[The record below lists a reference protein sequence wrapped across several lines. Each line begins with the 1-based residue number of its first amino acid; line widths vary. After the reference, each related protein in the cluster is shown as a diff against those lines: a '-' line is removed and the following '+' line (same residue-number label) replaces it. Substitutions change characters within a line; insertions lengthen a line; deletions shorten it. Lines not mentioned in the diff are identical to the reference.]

1 MFEQRNNRHGR
12 LGQAGSAV
20 RDRPGVRLTLCEA
33 GAVHRDLEI
42 AQAVQKRLLPQKSQR
57 SSGLLSETYYRP
69 LHGIGGDYYDFVP
82 LDRNRLGIAIGD
94 VSGKGVAA
102 ALIMA
107 NLQASLRA
115 RLLNPGMG
123 PRLLVRSLNRL
134 LYEASHDHVFASL
147 FYGEFDPESRILRYV
162 NAGHHPPL
170 VVRRKGGGVGILR
183 LKSDG
188 VPVGV
193 NPDAEYEEM
202 TFLLQPGDLFV
213 AFTDGIIEAWNA
225 TYDQWGLERFEAVLA
240 ECAGKNPAQVVET
253 ILRGQKDFIGPV
265 AAADDMTLMVASVE
279 RHLVEGRV
287 PVLRPMLTGLTN
299 RSGWS

>member
-1 MFEQRNNRHGR
+1 MFEQRNNRRGR
-12 LGQAGSAV
+12 LGHVGSTT
-20 RDRPGVRLTLCEA
+20 LTLCEA
-33 GAVHRDLEI
+33 GAVNSDLEN
-42 AQAVQKRLLPQKSQR
+42 AQAVQKRLLPQR
-57 SSGLLSETYYRP
+57 SLRCSGLLSEMYYRP

-107 NLQASLRA
+107 NLQGSLRA
-115 RLLNPGMG
+115 RLLHPGMG
-123 PRLLVRSLNRL
+123 PRPLIRSLNRL

-147 FYGEFDPESRILRYV
+147 FYGEYDPESRVLRYV

-170 VVRRKGGGVGILR
+170 VVRQNSGGVSILR

-193 NPDAEYEEM
+193 IPDAEYEEM
-202 TFLLQPGDLFV
+202 SCLLQPGDLFV

-225 TYDQWGLERFEAVLA
+225 THDLWGLERFEAVLA
-240 ECAGKNPAQVVET
+240 DCAGKNPAQVVET
-253 ILRGQKDFIGPV
+253 ILRGQEDFMGPV
-265 AAADDMTLMVASVE
+265 AAADDMTLVVASVE
-279 RHLVEGRV
+279 RHSVAGRV
-287 PVLRPMLTGLTN
+287 PVLRPIMAGLTG
-299 RSGWS
+299 RGGWS